1 MTLKLIVHSI
11 ETITSKKDGKVYPLV
26 VGFEAPP
33 SKLQQFVKW
42 FLPAGR
48 SHPKAGEAISLD
60 VSEVDVD
67 NGKLTIRATE
77 VK

>member
-1 MTLKLIVHSI
+1 MVHST

-26 VGFEAPP
+26 VGFEAAP
-33 SKLQQFVKW
+33 SKLQQFIKW

-48 SHPKAGEAISLD
+48 TVPKAGETLTLD
-60 VSEVDVD
+60 VSEIDVD
-67 NGKLTIRATE
+67 NGKVSIRATE